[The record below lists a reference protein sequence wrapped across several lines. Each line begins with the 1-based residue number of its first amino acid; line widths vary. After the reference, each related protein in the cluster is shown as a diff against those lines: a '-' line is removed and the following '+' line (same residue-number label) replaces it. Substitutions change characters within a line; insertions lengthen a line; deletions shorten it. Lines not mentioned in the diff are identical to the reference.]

1 MNFLLH
7 QRKKRDHAPAGKD
20 TVRHFTGAGASA
32 FCMGCPPRRAKG
44 ASRVARRSAERAF
57 PPRPRLKAKTF
68 LPRPGSRAFQR
79 EPKKRAGKKKNR
91 WTRRSTGPG
100 GCFPAGY
107 PLKNI
112 LDVVDQITHRV
123 GGLAGLLLDLLLIAH
138 QLGADIAHHHAGCQA
153 GADSLHEPDGI
164 LIHDCFLQNLNAFLQ
179 KVFPPALV
187 CPEKSSQAK
196 KIVGKFRYQYLKKNG
211 IIILPKYEK

>member
-32 FCMGCPPRRAKG
+32 FCMGCPPRRANG

-79 EPKKRAGKKKNR
+79 EPKRERERKRTA
-91 WTRRSTGPG
+91 GPG
-100 GCFPAGY
+100 AVPGPAVAFRRA
-107 PLKNI
+107 I
-112 LDVVDQITHRV
+112 L
-123 GGLAGLLLDLLLIAH
+123 
-138 QLGADIAHHHAGCQA
+138 
-153 GADSLHEPDGI
+153 
-164 LIHDCFLQNLNAFLQ
+164 
-179 KVFPPALV
+179 
-187 CPEKSSQAK
+187 
-196 KIVGKFRYQYLKKNG
+196 
-211 IIILPKYEK
+211 